1 MTLSVDQ
8 AQAKTDAQQ
17 KVTNTVADNLKNAQD
32 ILNNSATAKANADQ
46 ALADA
51 KKKTDEAQAN
61 VNGKSVAEADAATT
75 KVNADGALTDAQN
88 AKTTADAKLT
98 DAQNTQTAAQAKADA
113 VSQTQKTAQ
122 NAYDATNSKL
132 SDVQDKLDNLNS
144 ITVSDE
150 YVQALKAFFNEKN
163 ATTSQAVKDAAQ
175 RLISENQYKSN
186 KADQQTQIT
195 FGPDQPLSADVE
207 LELTQFVAELLNP
220 IRAKLGM
227 IPLTI
232 NQGSLDFTKAI
243 SQGYDATGWHIV
255 VKGWHDTK
263 TINEAA
269 ADFGLAHGPFKDY
282 LPQMY
287 EDAQSGYW
295 INGNPASPMTFTKT
309 LDELKS
315 QLYGAV
321 TDMLFQDA
329 SQTITDESAKDD
341 WGHAKGVTGLT
352 NSVGNPTT
360 EALGVM
366 IDSMG
371 NVHIISVTNNHVVD
385 NAGKY
390 AQEMNSKYA
399 VPDQLTELTS

>member
-1 MTLSVDQ
+1 
-8 AQAKTDAQQ
+8 
-17 KVTNTVADNLKNAQD
+17 
-32 ILNNSATAKANADQ
+32 
-46 ALADA
+46 
-51 KKKTDEAQAN
+51 
-61 VNGKSVAEADAATT
+61 
-75 KVNADGALTDAQN
+75 
-88 AKTTADAKLT
+88 
-98 DAQNTQTAAQAKADA
+98 
-113 VSQTQKTAQ
+113 
-122 NAYDATNSKL
+122 
-132 SDVQDKLDNLNS
+132 
-144 ITVSDE
+144 
-150 YVQALKAFFNEKN
+150 
-163 ATTSQAVKDAAQ
+163 
-175 RLISENQYKSN
+175 
-186 KADQQTQIT
+186 
-195 FGPDQPLSADVE
+195 
-207 LELTQFVAELLNP
+207 
-220 IRAKLGM
+220 M

-399 VPDQLTELTS
+399 VPDQLTELTSQKQALTTQLAAQKQRLIKLILTCPTPMPRLRLPRMLRLVRKPLRMPLRRMSLTNRQTLIRQLRI